1 MDTASTPTPP
11 TPTDCVSTTE
21 GCLTQSELN
30 DRKLSLARSYR
41 SWGGQAYTNSYF
53 LDGINADDAYGHL
66 KLMRDIELDQLG
78 AGVDIGI
85 FAVFEDGDGPH
96 PLESHQS
103 LQDAFPGTAC
113 VLDACASP
121 RMTALASVA
130 AGRRFDASTGMFGVA
145 PGARLQYST
154 IRSSDASN
162 LQLLGESTVNSFI
175 GILLDLANVD
185 ILMIPSWGLSDHLDD
200 YLDNPL
206 TISTTLRRNYSD
218 TIFVSDASDTS
229 NALTFEA
236 DFLNMP
242 LVMASRSNCG
252 SRIADYCI
260 TVPYNGSHQYA
271 AGDDTDVDFRNY
283 TSTDLSSGIVAG
295 GLAVMKQLFRD
306 QLSPLELRSRLF
318 ATANKSGIYAD
329 RSRYGQGLMDLG
341 AATNPWGVATFMDT
355 RSSAPGSGG
364 ARVDS
369 SFLSL
374 GAPFGDGLTQS
385 LGQQEV
391 AAFDSLGAPFWFE
404 AASFTVP
411 SGGASLATRLN
422 DFLHP
427 AQLRSIPET
436 WQFNLQEKA
445 TATEIGHLALTN
457 GASRL
462 TMAGP
467 QGVSATAFHKPQ
479 ALEGLSFAWSPA
491 PLPGIAFGA
500 GYLNEQD
507 SLLGSSASGALGQL
521 SGQTLFFT
529 TELDTALPAGWQL
542 AAQGELGMVGPSV
555 ASSQFIN
562 DFSSLS
568 TSAFRLAASRPFANG
583 STLRFSL
590 SSPLRV
596 DSGAADLSLPT
607 GRTQDG
613 SVTGRDFS
621 ASLVPTGRQLD
632 LTAMVEFPALGGDIS
647 LGATRSEQPRHQR
660 DALAEWA
667 FFTGYRAGW

>member
-1 MDTASTPTPP
+1 
-11 TPTDCVSTTE
+11 
-21 GCLTQSELN
+21 
-30 DRKLSLARSYR
+30 
-41 SWGGQAYTNSYF
+41 
-53 LDGINADDAYGHL
+53 
-66 KLMRDIELDQLG
+66 
-78 AGVDIGI
+78 
-85 FAVFEDGDGPH
+85 
-96 PLESHQS
+96 
-103 LQDAFPGTAC
+103 
-113 VLDACASP
+113 
-121 RMTALASVA
+121 
-130 AGRRFDASTGMFGVA
+130 
-145 PGARLQYST
+145 
-154 IRSSDASN
+154 
-162 LQLLGESTVNSFI
+162 
-175 GILLDLANVD
+175 
-185 ILMIPSWGLSDHLDD
+185 
-200 YLDNPL
+200 
-206 TISTTLRRNYSD
+206 
-218 TIFVSDASDTS
+218 
-229 NALTFEA
+229 
-236 DFLNMP
+236 
-242 LVMASRSNCG
+242 
-252 SRIADYCI
+252 
-260 TVPYNGSHQYA
+260 
-271 AGDDTDVDFRNY
+271 
-283 TSTDLSSGIVAG
+283 
-295 GLAVMKQLFRD
+295 MKQLFRD

-318 ATANKSGIYAD
+318 ATANKSGIYANS
-329 RSRYGQGLMDLG
+329 SRYGQGLMDLG

-500 GYLNEQD
+500 GYLNAQD

-667 FFTGYRAGW
+667 FFTGYRASW